1 MLLSEREI
9 NNVSK
14 NQAKTKELNSIRIR
28 NIVLTGILFAVAIV
42 LSVVENSLQLPFIV
56 PGIKF
61 GLSNIVVMFS
71 LFFLG
76 RKKAFLLALL
86 KAMFVFITRGSV
98 AGILSLCGGL
108 LSISIMTLCLI
119 IFKDKISYLM
129 ISITGSVFHNL
140 GQLAAISFIYT
151 NILLWIYLPVLLI
164 SGILAGIV
172 TSTLLSVSLTAFNK
186 LFEIKKINL

>member
-1 MLLSEREI
+1 M
-9 NNVSK
+9 SK
-14 NQAKTKELNSIRIR
+14 KKANKKETNSFRIR

-42 LSVVENSLQLPFIV
+42 LSIAENSLQLPFIV
-56 PGIKF
+56 PGVKF

-76 RKKAFLLALL
+76 KNKAFLLVLL

-98 AGILSLCGGL
+98 AGILSLFGGL
-108 LSISIMTLCLI
+108 LSVGIMILCLI
-119 IFKDKISYLM
+119 VFKDKISYLM
-129 ISITGSVFHNL
+129 ISIAGSVFHNL
-140 GQLAAISFIYT
+140 GQLIAISLIYT
-151 NILLWIYLPVLLI
+151 NILLWFYLPVLLI

-172 TSTLLSVSLTAFNK
+172 TSTLLNVSLTAFKK